1 MNREQTEQ
9 ECRERIT
16 RYCEE
21 HRRFEDLLSQFV
33 SLGSIEFGKPI
44 QFPRQPFDIGPVR
57 EAQQRLDKLRKEMNE
72 ACNRLY
78 EASH

>member
-1 MNREQTEQ
+1 MNREETEQ

-21 HRRFEDLLSQFV
+21 HRKFEDLLSQFV
-33 SLGSIEFGKPI
+33 SLSSIEFGKPI
-44 QFPRQPFDIGPVR
+44 QSPRLPFDTAPIQ

-78 EASH
+78 EACH